1 MKKDFYHESVFIYD
15 DINIEY
21 QRNFRTYLIKIY
33 NYMAL
38 GPSLTGTVAFLVTL
52 MPSIVKI
59 VLASPLT

>member
-21 QRNFRTYLIKIY
+21 QRNFHAYLIKIY

-38 GPSLTGTVAFLVTL
+38 GLSLTGTVAFLVPL
-52 MPSIVKI
+52 IPSIAKI
-59 VLASPLT
+59 VLAGPLT

>member
-21 QRNFRTYLIKIY
+21 QRNFRAYLIRAY

-38 GPSLTGTVAFLVTL
+38 GLSLTGTVAFLVPL
-52 MPSIVKI
+52 IPSIAKI
-59 VLASPLT
+59 VLAGPLT